1 MALVALLTR
10 TNEPGTPPAA
20 RRHRLTRWQQLTL
33 NTWRHATAK
42 IERVLDPCALPARAA
57 LHTVLATLRDVD
69 DPMALFGRHDTAH
82 PEFALIESLVRS
94 TPDAALNYD
103 LLDTAFLCRWNELV
117 ADGNGPEELPP
128 LRPR

>member
-1 MALVALLTR
+1 MLLPIRLRAMALVALLTR

-57 LHTVLATLRDVD
+57 LHAVLATLRDVD
-69 DPMALFGRHDTAH
+69 DPIALFGRHDHAH
-82 PEFALIESLVRS
+82 PEFALIESLVRA
-94 TPDAALNYD
+94 TPD
-103 LLDTAFLCRWNELV
+103 
-117 ADGNGPEELPP
+117 
-128 LRPR
+128 